1 MLLKTIA
8 TGSSGNCHALIADT
22 GEILLF
28 DLGENEKKIKKGIG
42 WKISDV
48 VGAIVT
54 HKHADHSKSVNDFE
68 RMGIPVFK
76 PYENTET
83 FVKKYSGFKIQAFD
97 LTTIDGKWTHTDA
110 DGEPCACYGFLVEHK
125 EIGRMLYITDTAL
138 IKWRFK
144 NINHILLGVNYDKDM
159 IYPDNEG
166 KKNHIFGGH
175 MEIVVAC
182 DFVKAN
188 NSDSLHNVIMCH
200 LSADNADS
208 DKFIERMKKACPA
221 ANVYAAG
228 RNDEL
233 LLANPNECLF

>member
-22 GEILLF
+22 GEILLL

-48 VGAIVT
+48 VGAVVT
-54 HKHADHSKSVNDFE
+54 HKHADHSKSVKDFE

-97 LTTIDGKWTHTDA
+97 LTTIDGRWTHTDA
-110 DGEPCACYGFLVEHK
+110 DGEPCPCYGFLIEHK
-125 EIGRMLYITDTAL
+125 EMGRMIYITDTA
-138 IKWRFK
+138 IVKWRFK

-175 MEIVVAC
+175 LSIDTAC
-182 DFVKAN
+182 NFVKSN

-200 LSADNADS
+200 LSSENADK
-208 DKFIERMKKACPA
+208 DKFIERMQEVCPA
-221 ANVYAAG
+221 ANVYVAE
-228 RNDEL
+228 RNDGWWL
-233 LLANPNECLF
+233 RNG

>member
-22 GEILLF
+22 GEILLL

-54 HKHADHSKSVNDFE
+54 HKHADHSKSVNEFE
-68 RMGIPVFK
+68 RMGVPVLK
-76 PYENTET
+76 PYENESDIGL
-83 FVKKYSGFKIQAFD
+83 KNISGFRVQAFD
-97 LTTIDGKWTHTDA
+97 LTTIGGRWTHTDA
-110 DGEPCACYGFLVEHK
+110 DGTDCPIYGFLITHK
-125 EIGRMLYITDTAL
+125 EMGRMLYITDCKV
-138 IKWRFK
+138 IKWKFK
-144 NINHILLGVNYDKDM
+144 SINHILLGVNYDKDM

-175 MEIVVAC
+175 MEIETAC
-182 DFVKAN
+182 EFVKAN
-188 NSDSLHNVIMCH
+188 NSNSLHNVIMCH

-208 DKFIERMKKACPA
+208 DKFIERMKKVCPA
-221 ANVYAAG
+221 ANVYVAG
-228 RNDEL
+228 RNDGWWL
-233 LLANPNECLF
+233 SDGKI

>member
-8 TGSSGNCHALIADT
+8 TGSSGNCHALITDAGD
-22 GEILLF
+22 ILLL

-42 WKISDV
+42 WRISDV
-48 VGAIVT
+48 VGAVVT

-97 LTTIDGKWTHTDA
+97 LTTIDGRWIHTDA
-110 DGEPCACYGFLVEHK
+110 DGEPCSCYGFLVEHK
-125 EIGRMLYITDTAL
+125 EMGRMLYITDTS
-138 IKWRFK
+138 IVKWRFK
-144 NINHILLGVNYDKDM
+144 NINHILIGVNYDKEM

-175 MEIVVAC
+175 LEIGTAC
-182 DFVKAN
+182 EFVKAN
-188 NSDSLHNVIMCH
+188 NSENLHNVIMCH

-221 ANVYAAG
+221 ANVYVAR
-228 RNDEL
+228 RNDGWWL
-233 LLANPNECLF
+233 RND

>member
-8 TGSSGNCHALIADT
+8 TGSSGNCHALIADA
-22 GEILLF
+22 GEILLL

-48 VGAIVT
+48 IGAIVT
-54 HKHADHSKSVNDFE
+54 HKHADHSKSVKDFE

-97 LTTIDGKWTHTDA
+97 LTTIDGRWTHTDA
-110 DGEPCACYGFLVEHK
+110 DGTECPCYGFLIENK
-125 EIGRMLYITDTAL
+125 EMGRMIYITDAAVV
-138 IKWRFK
+138 KWRFK

-175 MEIVVAC
+175 MEIDTAC
-182 DFVKAN
+182 EFVKAN
-188 NSDSLHNVIMCH
+188 NSDNLHNVIMCH

-208 DKFIERMKKACPA
+208 DKFIERMKKVCPA

-228 RNDEL
+228 RNDGWWL
-233 LLANPNECLF
+233 RNG

>member
-1 MLLKTIA
+1 MILKTIA

-22 GEILLF
+22 GEILLL

-42 WKISDV
+42 WRISDV

-54 HKHADHSKSVNDFE
+54 HKHADHSKSVKDFE
-68 RMGIPVFK
+68 RMGIPAFK

-97 LTTIDGKWTHTDA
+97 ITTIDGRWTHTDA
-110 DGEPCACYGFLVEHK
+110 DGTECPCYGFLIEHK
-125 EIGRMLYITDTAL
+125 EMGRMIYITDTA
-138 IKWRFK
+138 IVKWRFK

-159 IYPDNEG
+159 IYPDREG

-175 MEIVVAC
+175 MEIETAC
-182 DFVKAN
+182 EFVKAN

-208 DKFIERMKKACPA
+208 DKFIERMKKVCPA
-221 ANVYAAG
+221 ANVYVAE
-228 RNDEL
+228 RNDGWWL
-233 LLANPNECLF
+233 RNG

>member
-22 GEILLF
+22 GEILLL

-48 VGAIVT
+48 IGAIVT

-97 LTTIDGKWTHTDA
+97 LTTIDGRWTHTDA
-110 DGEPCACYGFLVEHK
+110 DGTECPIFGFLIMHK
-125 EIGRMLYITDTAL
+125 EMGRMLYITDTA
-138 IKWRFK
+138 IVKWRFK
-144 NINHILLGVNYDKDM
+144 NINHILLGVNYDRNM

-175 MEIVVAC
+175 LEIGTAC
-182 DFVKAN
+182 DFVRAN
-188 NSDSLHNVIMCH
+188 NSDSLQNVIMCH

-221 ANVYAAG
+221 ANVYVAG
-228 RNDEL
+228 RNDGWRL
-233 LLANPNECLF
+233 SDGKV

>member
-8 TGSSGNCHALIADT
+8 TGSGGNCHALIADT
-22 GEILLF
+22 GEILLL

-54 HKHADHSKSVNDFE
+54 HKHADHSKSVKDFE

-110 DGEPCACYGFLVEHK
+110 DGTDCPIYGFMIVHK
-125 EIGRMLYITDTAL
+125 EMGRMLYITDCKV
-138 IKWRFK
+138 IKWKFK
-144 NINHILLGVNYDKDM
+144 SINHITTSFIPYSNYLL
-159 IYPDNEG
+159 
-166 KKNHIFGGH
+166 
-175 MEIVVAC
+175 
-182 DFVKAN
+182 FVSCVSSY
-188 NSDSLHNVIMCH
+188 NSSSTSQYLQSFATFPVSPLPLH
-200 LSADNADS
+200 
-208 DKFIERMKKACPA
+208 
-221 ANVYAAG
+221 Y
-228 RNDEL
+228 
-233 LLANPNECLF
+233 

>member
-22 GEILLF
+22 GEILLL

-54 HKHADHSKSVNDFE
+54 HKHADHSKSVNEFE
-68 RMGIPVFK
+68 RMGVPVLK
-76 PYENTET
+76 PYENESDIGL
-83 FVKKYSGFKIQAFD
+83 KNISGFRVQAFD
-97 LTTIDGKWTHTDA
+97 LTTIGGRWTHTDA
-110 DGEPCACYGFLVEHK
+110 DGTDCPIFGFLIMHK
-125 EIGRMLYITDTAL
+125 EMGRMLYITDTA
-138 IKWRFK
+138 IVKWRFK
-144 NINHILLGVNYDKDM
+144 NINHILLGVNYDRNM

-175 MEIVVAC
+175 LEIGTAC
-182 DFVKAN
+182 DFVRAN
-188 NSDSLHNVIMCH
+188 NSDSLQNVIMCH

-208 DKFIERMKKACPA
+208 DKFIERMKKRVLRRMCTLQG
-221 ANVYAAG
+221 VMTG
-228 RNDEL
+228 GG
-233 LLANPNECLF
+233 

>member
-22 GEILLF
+22 GEILLL

-54 HKHADHSKSVNDFE
+54 HKHADHSKSVNEFE
-68 RMGIPVFK
+68 RMGVPVLK
-76 PYENTET
+76 PYENESDIGL
-83 FVKKYSGFKIQAFD
+83 KNISGFRVQAFD
-97 LTTIDGKWTHTDA
+97 LTTIGGRWTHTDA
-110 DGEPCACYGFLVEHK
+110 DGTDCPIFGFLIMHK
-125 EIGRMLYITDTAL
+125 EMGRMLYITDTA
-138 IKWRFK
+138 IVKWRFK
-144 NINHILLGVNYDKDM
+144 NINHILLGVNYDRNM

-175 MEIVVAC
+175 LEIGTAC
-182 DFVKAN
+182 EFVRAN
-188 NSDSLHNVIMCH
+188 NSDSLQNVIMCH

-208 DKFIERMKKACPA
+208 DKFIERMKKACPT
-221 ANVYAAG
+221 ANVYVAG
-228 RNDEL
+228 RNDGWWL
-233 LLANPNECLF
+233 SDGKV

>member
-22 GEILLF
+22 GEILLL

-54 HKHADHSKSVNDFE
+54 HKHADHSKSVNEFE
-68 RMGIPVFK
+68 RMGVPVLK
-76 PYENTET
+76 PYENESDIGL
-83 FVKKYSGFKIQAFD
+83 KNISGFRVQAFD
-97 LTTIDGKWTHTDA
+97 LTTIGGRWTHTDA
-110 DGEPCACYGFLVEHK
+110 DGTDCPIFGFLIMHK
-125 EIGRMLYITDTAL
+125 EMGRMLYITDTA
-138 IKWRFK
+138 IVKWRFK
-144 NINHILLGVNYDKDM
+144 NINHILLGVNYDRNM

-175 MEIVVAC
+175 LEIGTAC
-182 DFVKAN
+182 EFVRAN
-188 NSDSLHNVIMCH
+188 NSDSLQNVIMCH

-208 DKFIERMKKACPA
+208 DKFIERMKKACLA
-221 ANVYAAG
+221 ANVHVAE
-228 RNDEL
+228 RNDGWWL
-233 LLANPNECLF
+233 SDGKV

>member
-1 MLLKTIA
+1 MILKTIA
-8 TGSSGNCHALIADT
+8 TGSSGNCHALITDT
-22 GEILLF
+22 GEILLL

-97 LTTIDGKWTHTDA
+97 LTTIDGRWTHTDA
-110 DGEPCACYGFLVEHK
+110 DGEPCACYGFLIEHK
-125 EIGRMLYITDTAL
+125 EMGRMIYITDTA
-138 IKWRFK
+138 IVKWRFK

-159 IYPDNEG
+159 IHPDNEG

-175 MEIVVAC
+175 LEIGTAC
-182 DFVKAN
+182 EFVKAN
-188 NSDSLHNVIMCH
+188 NSDSLQNVIMCH

-221 ANVYAAG
+221 ANVDVAECNDG
-228 RNDEL
+228 WWLRNG
-233 LLANPNECLF
+233 

>member
-22 GEILLF
+22 GEILLL

-54 HKHADHSKSVNDFE
+54 HKHADHSKSVNEFE
-68 RMGIPVFK
+68 RMGVPVLK
-76 PYENTET
+76 PYENESDIGL
-83 FVKKYSGFKIQAFD
+83 KNISGFRVQAFD
-97 LTTIDGKWTHTDA
+97 LTTIGGRWTHTDA
-110 DGEPCACYGFLVEHK
+110 DGTDCPIFGFLIMHK
-125 EIGRMLYITDTAL
+125 EMGRMLYITDTA
-138 IKWRFK
+138 IVKWRFK
-144 NINHILLGVNYDKDM
+144 NINHILLGVNYDRNM

-175 MEIVVAC
+175 LEIETAC
-182 DFVKAN
+182 EFVRAN
-188 NSDSLHNVIMCH
+188 NSDSLQNVIMCH

-221 ANVYAAG
+221 ANVHVAG
-228 RNDEL
+228 RNDGWWL
-233 LLANPNECLF
+233 SDGKV

>member
-22 GEILLF
+22 GEILLL

-42 WKISDV
+42 WRISDV
-48 VGAIVT
+48 IGAIVT

-83 FVKKYSGFKIQAFD
+83 FVKKYSGFKIQVFD
-97 LTTIDGKWTHTDA
+97 LTTIDGRWTHTDA
-110 DGEPCACYGFLVEHK
+110 DGTECPCYGFLIEHK
-125 EIGRMLYITDTAL
+125 EMGRMIYITDTA
-138 IKWRFK
+138 IVKWRFK

-159 IYPDNEG
+159 IYPVNEG

-175 MEIVVAC
+175 MEIDTAC
-182 DFVKAN
+182 EFVKAN

-208 DKFIERMKKACPA
+208 DKFIECMKKACPA
-221 ANVYAAG
+221 ANVYVAE
-228 RNDEL
+228 RNDGWWL
-233 LLANPNECLF
+233 RNG

>member
-22 GEILLF
+22 GEILLL
-28 DLGENEKKIKKGIG
+28 DLGENEKKIKKGIW

-48 VGAIVT
+48 IGAVVT
-54 HKHADHSKSVNDFE
+54 HKHADHSKSVKEFE
-68 RMGIPVFK
+68 RMGVPVFK

-110 DGEPCACYGFLVEHK
+110 DGEPCACYGFLIEHK
-125 EIGRMLYITDTAL
+125 EMGRMLYITDCKV
-138 IKWRFK
+138 IKWKFK
-144 NINHILLGVNYDKDM
+144 SINHILLGVNYDKDM

-175 MEIVVAC
+175 LEIGTAC
-182 DFVKAN
+182 EFVKAN
-188 NSDSLHNVIMCH
+188 NSDSLKNVIMCH

-208 DKFIERMKKACPA
+208 DKFIERMKKVCPT
-221 ANVYAAG
+221 ANVYVAG
-228 RNDEL
+228 RNDGWWL
-233 LLANPNECLF
+233 SDGKV

>member
-22 GEILLF
+22 GEILLL

-42 WKISDV
+42 WRISDV

-54 HKHADHSKSVNDFE
+54 HKHSDHSKSVKDFE

-83 FVKKYSGFKIQAFD
+83 FVKKYSGFKIKAFD
-97 LTTIDGKWTHTDA
+97 LTKIDGRWTHTDA
-110 DGEPCACYGFLVEHK
+110 DGEPCACYGFLIEHK
-125 EIGRMLYITDTAL
+125 EMGRMLYITDTA
-138 IKWRFK
+138 IVKWRFK

-175 MEIVVAC
+175 LSIDTAC
-182 DFVKAN
+182 DFVKSN

-200 LSADNADS
+200 LSSENADK
-208 DKFIERMKKACPA
+208 DKFIERMQEVCPA
-221 ANVYAAG
+221 ANVDVAEPYKEWRLDNG
-228 RNDEL
+228 
-233 LLANPNECLF
+233 

>member
-22 GEILLF
+22 GEILLL

-48 VGAIVT
+48 IGAIVT

-110 DGEPCACYGFLVEHK
+110 DGTDCPIYGFMIVHK
-125 EIGRMLYITDTAL
+125 EMGRMLYITDCKV
-138 IKWRFK
+138 IKWKFK
-144 NINHILLGVNYDKDM
+144 SINHILLGVNYDKDM

-175 MEIVVAC
+175 MEIDTAC
-182 DFVKAN
+182 EFVKAN

-200 LSADNADS
+200 LSADNADA
-208 DKFIERMKKACPA
+208 DKFIERMKEACPA
-221 ANVYAAG
+221 ANVYVAG
-228 RNDEL
+228 RNDGWWL
-233 LLANPNECLF
+233 RND

>member
-22 GEILLF
+22 GEILLL

-48 VGAIVT
+48 IGAIVT
-54 HKHADHSKSVNDFE
+54 HKHADHSKSVKDFE

-76 PYENTET
+76 TYENTET

-97 LTTIDGKWTHTDA
+97 LTTIDGRWTHTDA
-110 DGEPCACYGFLVEHK
+110 DGTECPCYGFLIEHK
-125 EIGRMLYITDTAL
+125 EMGRMIYITDTA
-138 IKWRFK
+138 IVKWRFK

-175 MEIVVAC
+175 MEIDTAC
-182 DFVKAN
+182 EFVNAN

-221 ANVYAAG
+221 ANVYVAE
-228 RNDEL
+228 RNDGWWL
-233 LLANPNECLF
+233 RNG

>member
-22 GEILLF
+22 GEILLL

-68 RMGIPVFK
+68 RMGVPVLK
-76 PYENTET
+76 PYENESDIGL
-83 FVKKYSGFKIQAFD
+83 KNISGFRVQAFD
-97 LTTIDGKWTHTDA
+97 LTTIGGRWTHTDA
-110 DGEPCACYGFLVEHK
+110 DGTDCPIFGFLIMHK
-125 EIGRMLYITDTAL
+125 EMGRMLYITDTA
-138 IKWRFK
+138 IVKWRFK
-144 NINHILLGVNYDKDM
+144 NINHILLGVNYDRNM
-159 IYPDNEG
+159 IYPDNGG

-175 MEIVVAC
+175 LEIGTAC
-182 DFVKAN
+182 EFVRAN
-188 NSDSLHNVIMCH
+188 NSDSLHTVIMCH

-221 ANVYAAG
+221 ANVYVAG
-228 RNDEL
+228 RNDGRWL
-233 LLANPNECLF
+233 SDGKV

>member
-22 GEILLF
+22 GEILLL

-42 WKISDV
+42 WRISDV
-48 VGAIVT
+48 IGAIVT

-76 PYENTET
+76 LYENTET

-97 LTTIDGKWTHTDA
+97 LTTIDGRWTHTDA
-110 DGEPCACYGFLVEHK
+110 DGTECPCYGFLIEHK
-125 EIGRMLYITDTAL
+125 EMGRMIYITDTA
-138 IKWRFK
+138 IVKWRFK

-175 MEIVVAC
+175 LSIDTAC
-182 DFVKAN
+182 DFVKSN

-200 LSADNADS
+200 LSSENADK
-208 DKFIERMKKACPA
+208 DKFIERMQEVCPA
-221 ANVYAAG
+221 ANVYVAE
-228 RNDEL
+228 RNDGWWL
-233 LLANPNECLF
+233 DNG

>member
-1 MLLKTIA
+1 
-8 TGSSGNCHALIADT
+8 
-22 GEILLF
+22 
-28 DLGENEKKIKKGIG
+28 
-42 WKISDV
+42 
-48 VGAIVT
+48 
-54 HKHADHSKSVNDFE
+54 
-68 RMGIPVFK
+68 MGIPVFA
-76 PYENTET
+76 PYLENDSKSENMGG
-83 FVKKYSGFKIQAFD
+83 FVVKTFD

-175 MEIVVAC
+175 MEIETAC
-182 DFVKAN
+182 EFVKAN
-188 NSDSLHNVIMCH
+188 NSNSLHNVIMCH

>member
-22 GEILLF
+22 GEILLL

-68 RMGIPVFK
+68 RMGVPVLK
-76 PYENTET
+76 PYENASDIGL
-83 FVKKYSGFKIQAFD
+83 KNISGFKVQSFD
-97 LTTIDGKWTHTDA
+97 LTTIDGRWAHTDT

-125 EIGRMLYITDTAL
+125 EMGRMLYITDTAL
-138 IKWRFK
+138 VKWRFK

-175 MEIVVAC
+175 LEIGTAC
-182 DFVKAN
+182 EFVKAN

-221 ANVYAAG
+221 ANVYVAW
-228 RNDEL
+228 RNDGWWL
-233 LLANPNECLF
+233 SDGKI

>member
-22 GEILLF
+22 GEILLL

-54 HKHADHSKSVNDFE
+54 HKHADHSKSVNEFE
-68 RMGIPVFK
+68 RMGVPVLK
-76 PYENTET
+76 PYENESDIGL
-83 FVKKYSGFKIQAFD
+83 KNISGFRVQAFD
-97 LTTIDGKWTHTDA
+97 LTTIGGRWTHADA
-110 DGEPCACYGFLVEHK
+110 DGTDCPIFGFLIMHK
-125 EIGRMLYITDTAL
+125 EMGRMLYITDTA
-138 IKWRFK
+138 IVKWRFK

-159 IYPDNEG
+159 IHPDNEG

-175 MEIVVAC
+175 MEIGTAC
-182 DFVKAN
+182 EFVKAN
-188 NSDSLHNVIMCH
+188 NSDCLHNVIMCH

-221 ANVYAAG
+221 ANVYVAG
-228 RNDEL
+228 RNDWWWL
-233 LLANPNECLF
+233 RNG

>member
-8 TGSSGNCHALIADT
+8 TGSSGNCHALITDT
-22 GEILLF
+22 GEILLL

-54 HKHADHSKSVNDFE
+54 HKHADHSKSVKDFE

-97 LTTIDGKWTHTDA
+97 LTTIDGRWIHTDA
-110 DGEPCACYGFLVEHK
+110 DGTECPCYGFLIEHK
-125 EIGRMLYITDTAL
+125 EMGRMIYITDAAVV
-138 IKWRFK
+138 KWRFK

-159 IYPDNEG
+159 IFPDNEG

-175 MEIVVAC
+175 MEIDTAC
-182 DFVKAN
+182 EFVKAN

-208 DKFIERMKKACPA
+208 DKFIERMKEVCPT
-221 ANVYAAG
+221 ANVYVAG
-228 RNDEL
+228 RNDGWWL
-233 LLANPNECLF
+233 SDGKV

>member
-1 MLLKTIA
+1 MILKTIA
-8 TGSSGNCHALIADT
+8 TGSNGNCHALIADT
-22 GEILLF
+22 GEILLL

-42 WKISDV
+42 WRISDV

-68 RMGIPVFK
+68 RMGVPVLK
-76 PYENTET
+76 PYENASDICL
-83 FVKKYSGFKIQAFD
+83 KNISGFKVQSFD
-97 LTTIDGKWTHTDA
+97 LTTIDGRWAHTDA
-110 DGEPCACYGFLVEHK
+110 DGEPCSCYGFLIEHK
-125 EIGRMLYITDTAL
+125 EMGRMLYITDTAFV
-138 IKWRFK
+138 KWRFK

-175 MEIVVAC
+175 MEIDTAC
-182 DFVKAN
+182 EFVKAN

-208 DKFIERMKKACPA
+208 DKFIERMKEACPA
-221 ANVYAAG
+221 ANVYVAG
-228 RNDEL
+228 RYDGWWL
-233 LLANPNECLF
+233 SDGKV

>member
-22 GEILLF
+22 GEILLL

-54 HKHADHSKSVNDFE
+54 HKHADHSKSVNEFE
-68 RMGIPVFK
+68 RMGVPVLK
-76 PYENTET
+76 PYENESDIGL
-83 FVKKYSGFKIQAFD
+83 KNISGFRVQAFD
-97 LTTIDGKWTHTDA
+97 LTTIGGRWTHTDA
-110 DGEPCACYGFLVEHK
+110 DGTDCPIFGFLIMHK
-125 EIGRMLYITDTAL
+125 EMGRMLYITDTA
-138 IKWRFK
+138 IVKWRFK
-144 NINHILLGVNYDKDM
+144 NINHILLGVNYDRNM

-175 MEIVVAC
+175 LEIGTAC
-182 DFVKAN
+182 DFVRAN
-188 NSDSLHNVIMCH
+188 NSDSLQNVIMCH

-221 ANVYAAG
+221 ANVYVAG
-228 RNDEL
+228 RNGGWWLSDGKV
-233 LLANPNECLF
+233 

>member
-22 GEILLF
+22 GEILLL

-54 HKHADHSKSVNDFE
+54 HKHADHSKSVNEFE
-68 RMGIPVFK
+68 RMGVPVLK
-76 PYENTET
+76 PYENESDIGL
-83 FVKKYSGFKIQAFD
+83 KNISGFRVQAFD
-97 LTTIDGKWTHTDA
+97 LTTIGGRWTHTDA
-110 DGEPCACYGFLVEHK
+110 DGTDCPIFGFLIMHK
-125 EIGRMLYITDTAL
+125 EMGRMLYITDTA
-138 IKWRFK
+138 IVKWRFK
-144 NINHILLGVNYDKDM
+144 NINHILLGVNYDRNM

-175 MEIVVAC
+175 LEIGTAC
-182 DFVKAN
+182 DFVRAN
-188 NSDSLHNVIMCH
+188 NSDSLQNVIMCH

-208 DKFIERMKKACPA
+208 DK
-221 ANVYAAG
+221 
-228 RNDEL
+228 
-233 LLANPNECLF
+233 

>member
-1 MLLKTIA
+1 MKLKTIA

-22 GEILLF
+22 GEILLL

-42 WKISDV
+42 WRISDV

-54 HKHADHSKSVNDFE
+54 HKHADHSKSVKDFE
-68 RMGIPVFK
+68 RMGVPVLK
-76 PYENTET
+76 PCENASDIGL
-83 FVKKYSGFKIQAFD
+83 KNISGFKVQSFD
-97 LTTIDGKWTHTDA
+97 LTTIDGRWAHTDA
-110 DGEPCACYGFLVEHK
+110 DGEPCACYGFLIEHK
-125 EIGRMLYITDTAL
+125 EMGRMLYITDTAL
-138 IKWRFK
+138 VKWRFK

-159 IYPDNEG
+159 IYPDSEG

-175 MEIVVAC
+175 MEIDTAC
-182 DFVKAN
+182 EFVKAN

-221 ANVYAAG
+221 ANVYVAE
-228 RNDEL
+228 RNDGWWL
-233 LLANPNECLF
+233 RDG

>member
-8 TGSSGNCHALIADT
+8 TGSSGNCHALIAGT
-22 GEILLF
+22 GEILLL

-54 HKHADHSKSVNDFE
+54 HKHADHSKSVNEFE
-68 RMGIPVFK
+68 RMGVPVLK
-76 PYENTET
+76 PYENESDIGL
-83 FVKKYSGFKIQAFD
+83 KNISGFRVQAFD
-97 LTTIDGKWTHTDA
+97 LTTIGGRWTHTDA
-110 DGEPCACYGFLVEHK
+110 DGTDCPIFGFLIMHK
-125 EIGRMLYITDTAL
+125 EMGRMLYITDTA
-138 IKWRFK
+138 IVKWRFK
-144 NINHILLGVNYDKDM
+144 NINHILLGVNYDRNM

-175 MEIVVAC
+175 LEIGTAC
-182 DFVKAN
+182 EFVRAN

-208 DKFIERMKKACPA
+208 DKFIERMKKVCPA
-221 ANVYAAG
+221 ANVWVAG
-228 RNDEL
+228 RNDGWWL
-233 LLANPNECLF
+233 NDGKV

>member
-8 TGSSGNCHALIADT
+8 TGSSGNCHALIADA
-22 GEILLF
+22 GEILLL

-42 WKISDV
+42 WRISDV
-48 VGAIVT
+48 VSAIVT

-83 FVKKYSGFKIQAFD
+83 FVKQYSGFKIQAFD
-97 LTTIDGKWTHTDA
+97 LTTIDGRWTHTDA
-110 DGEPCACYGFLVEHK
+110 DGTECPCYGFLIEHK
-125 EIGRMLYITDTAL
+125 EMGRMIYMTDTA
-138 IKWRFK
+138 IVKWRFK

-175 MEIVVAC
+175 MEIDTAC
-182 DFVKAN
+182 EFVKEN
-188 NSDSLHNVIMCH
+188 NSDCLHNVIMCH

-208 DKFIERMKKACPA
+208 DKFIECMKKVCPA
-221 ANVYAAG
+221 ANVYVAE
-228 RNDEL
+228 RNDWWWL
-233 LLANPNECLF
+233 RNG